1 MFNFFKKNLKKNNN
15 EIKDPSF
22 EIWGTGNP
30 LREFMYVDD
39 LGYAIEFL
47 LDKKVND
54 NLINVGTGEGTDIQ
68 TIADLISDYQTSI
81 PQRPGEALHS
91 RSNTDK
97 IKETLNWNY
106 KIKVIDWITKK
117 FNGAS

>member
-1 MFNFFKKNLKKNNN
+1 MIEPGYQTRDFVH
-15 EIKDPSF
+15 
-22 EIWGTGNP
+22 
-30 LREFMYVDD
+30 VDD
-39 LGYAIEFL
+39 IVHANILASQKDLNNYGEVF
-47 LDKKVND
+47 
-54 NLINVGTGEGTDIQ
+54 NVGTGEGTDIQ

-117 FNGAS
+117 FNGVS

>member
-1 MFNFFKKNLKKNNN
+1 MSKYGEVF
-15 EIKDPSF
+15 I
-22 EIWGTGNP
+22 
-30 LREFMYVDD
+30 
-39 LGYAIEFL
+39 
-47 LDKKVND
+47 
-54 NLINVGTGEGTDIQ
+54 VGTGEGTDIQ